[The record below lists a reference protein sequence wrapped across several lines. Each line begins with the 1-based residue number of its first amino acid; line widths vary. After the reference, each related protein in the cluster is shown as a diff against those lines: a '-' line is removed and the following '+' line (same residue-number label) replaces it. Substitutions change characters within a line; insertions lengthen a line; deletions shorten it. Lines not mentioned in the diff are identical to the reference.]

1 MKKVIFSLVMGLVLV
16 SGINLVPQP
25 PVTPQN
31 PPIPQLSALDDHGVG
46 G

>member
-1 MKKVIFSLVMGLVLV
+1 MKKVIFSLVMGLVLL
-16 SGINLVPQP
+16 SGINLPQQP

-31 PPIPQLSALDDHGVG
+31 PPAQLTALDDHGVG

>member
-1 MKKVIFSLVMGLVLV
+1 MKKVIFSLVMGLVLL
-16 SGINLVPQP
+16 SGINLV